1 MDRNLRRD
9 IILTHYENPYHK
21 GLVEDI
27 EHEYVKNNT
36 NSVSCIDNVDIMYK
50 IKDGVI
56 QDIYFDGEACAISTS
71 STSIMIRNL
80 IGKTIQEAKEYI
92 ENFEHMIQ
100 EMDYN
105 EDLLKEA
112 LAYNELYIKS
122 LEKHIVSMPNAFEMI
137 SFLWNHYLLY
147 IATDGPKQAVPSK
160 LNAIGCSSF
169 FQGIFSRNMTKSNT
183 AKPNPLFFEDLLEYI
198 HFDKKD
204 RILIVGDNLE
214 KDIALA
220 SNVQVDSCWYN
231 HKQEVSTT
239 IIPTYEIHDLL
250 ELKRILS

>member
-1 MDRNLRRD
+1 MKNYDVILFDLNDTLVNDTENRRFAYQCMIEYFGFPYSEEGFLHWLSFDNLYWK
-9 IILTHYENPYHK
+9 T
-21 GLVEDI
+21 
-27 EHEYVKNNT
+27 YVNHV
-36 NSVSCIDNVDIMYK
+36 SVPSEFKHIQSDYVWYIRSYRYFMFFNGK
-50 IKDGVI
+50 ISLKD
-56 QDIYFDGEACAISTS
+56 
-71 STSIMIRNL
+71 
-80 IGKTIQEAKEYI
+80 
-92 ENFEHMIQ
+92 
-100 EMDYN
+100 
-105 EDLLKEA
+105 A